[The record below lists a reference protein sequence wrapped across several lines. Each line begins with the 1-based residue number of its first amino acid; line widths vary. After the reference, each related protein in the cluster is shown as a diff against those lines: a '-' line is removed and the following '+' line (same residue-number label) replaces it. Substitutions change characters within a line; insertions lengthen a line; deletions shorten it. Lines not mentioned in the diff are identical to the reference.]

1 MLRRYARDVLP
12 EGHTW
17 KYQVTV
23 LLDPD
28 GRPWK
33 HLIAD
38 LACPELKVAFFYDG
52 TYHRTEERH
61 SLDFH
66 QVQRLRAL
74 GWEAV
79 RVDAALMATVGR
91 MMEDM
96 QDAVSRA
103 EAVLRVDSTAGRAV
117 DGASGGAVNS
127 AVDSA
132 DEK

>member
-1 MLRRYARDVLP
+1 
-12 EGHTW
+12 
-17 KYQVTV
+17 
-23 LLDPD
+23 
-28 GRPWK
+28 
-33 HLIAD
+33 
-38 LACPELKVAFFYDG
+38 
-52 TYHRTEERH
+52 
-61 SLDFH
+61 
-66 QVQRLRAL
+66 
-74 GWEAV
+74 
-79 RVDAALMATVGR
+79 MATVGR

>member
-1 MLRRYARDVLP
+1 M
-12 EGHTW
+12 
-17 KYQVTV
+17 
-23 LLDPD
+23 
-28 GRPWK
+28 
-33 HLIAD
+33 
-38 LACPELKVAFFYDG
+38 
-52 TYHRTEERH
+52 
-61 SLDFH
+61 
-66 QVQRLRAL
+66 
-74 GWEAV
+74 

-103 EAVLRVDSTAGRAV
+103 EAVLRVDSAADRAV